1 MSGESSWTRAWIHSR
16 PVIDTLLL
24 DLGGVLIDVDYHRT
38 ADAFNALG
46 FDGFEAIYSKAQ
58 QDHLFDG
65 FEIGALSPAEF
76 RSRIR
81 ALHGNGITDDQV
93 DHCWNAMLG
102 RIPPERIEL
111 LRRLRTRYKL
121 LLLSNTNAIHVP
133 AFERIIVEHNGIA
146 DFKSLFDG
154 AYYSC
159 EMGLRKPDPEAFHHV
174 LSRHGAEPSRT
185 LFIDDSIQH
194 VTGARKAGLKAE
206 HLDLNQE
213 DVLALAKRLLSV

>member
-1 MSGESSWTRAWIHSR
+1 M
-16 PVIDTLLL
+16 IDTLLL

-38 ADAFNALG
+38 AAAFNALG

-65 FEIGALSPAEF
+65 FEIGALSPDEF
-76 RSRIR
+76 RARIR
-81 ALHGNGITDDQV
+81 SLHGNGITDVQV

-111 LRRLRTRYKL
+111 VRRLKERYRV

-133 AFERIIVEHNGIA
+133 AFERIIAGHNGIA
-146 DFKSLFDG
+146 DFKALFDG

-159 EMGLRKPDPEAFHHV
+159 EMGLRKPDAVAYHHV
-174 LSRHGAEPSRT
+174 LSRHGAEPGRT

-194 VTGARKAGLKAE
+194 VIGARAACLQAE
-206 HLDLNQE
+206 HLDLQKE
-213 DVLALAKRLLSV
+213 DVIKLAARRALVG

>member
-1 MSGESSWTRAWIHSR
+1 M
-16 PVIDTLLL
+16 IDTILF

-65 FEIGALSPAEF
+65 FEIGALSPSEF
-76 RSRIR
+76 RARIR
-81 ALHGNGITDDQV
+81 SLHGNGITDEQV

-102 RIPPERIEL
+102 RIPQERIDL
-111 LRRLRTRYKL
+111 VHRLKERYRV

-133 AFERIIVEHNGIA
+133 AFERIIAEDNGIA
-146 DFKSLFDG
+146 DFKALFDG

-159 EMGLRKPDPEAFHHV
+159 EMGLRKPDVAAFHHV
-174 LSRHGAEPSRT
+174 LSRHAAEPART

-194 VTGARKAGLKAE
+194 VVGAREAGLSAE
-206 HLDLNQE
+206 HLDLTGE
-213 DVLALAKRLLSV
+213 DVIGLARRMALITA